1 MVVIKGASG
10 CKCNQLHIQ
19 PEMENTVTNE
29 DETKI
34 LFCLLGTYLLTS
46 KLPADDIGDDCVGGD
61 MPQAIRVSCFV
72 WRAGSKEFTPLVTL
86 GQRKNR
92 KIQLKVIEDTANTKN
107 MQQFH
112 QSDIPGFKWVTRRID
127 EFFSLLAKF
136 PSLPFWLTLS
146 PLRVI
151 VLYFLFTISPLNQM

>member
-1 MVVIKGASG
+1 MVVKKGASG
-10 CKCNQLHIQ
+10 CKCNQLHVK
-19 PEMENTVTNE
+19 PEKENTVTNE
-29 DETKI
+29 DVKM
-34 LFCLLGTYLLTS
+34 LGTYLLTS

-107 MQQFH
+107 TQQFH

-127 EFFSLLAKF
+127 EFFSLLVKF
-136 PSLPFWLTLS
+136 PSLPF
-146 PLRVI
+146 
-151 VLYFLFTISPLNQM
+151 

>member
-1 MVVIKGASG
+1 MVVKKGASG
-10 CKCNQLHIQ
+10 CKCNQLHVK
-19 PEMENTVTNE
+19 PEKENTVTNE
-29 DETKI
+29 NVKM
-34 LFCLLGTYLLTS
+34 LVTYLLTS
-46 KLPADDIGDDCVGGD
+46 KLPADDICDDCVGGD

-112 QSDIPGFKWVTRRID
+112 QSDIPGSKRVTRRID
-127 EFFSLLAKF
+127 EFFPLLVKF
-136 PSLPFWLTLS
+136 PSLPF
-146 PLRVI
+146 
-151 VLYFLFTISPLNQM
+151 

>member
-1 MVVIKGASG
+1 MLQAANVTSY
-10 CKCNQLHIQ
+10 
-19 PEMENTVTNE
+19 MNTVTSE
-29 DETKI
+29 DVTKI
-34 LFCLLGTYLLTS
+34 QFYLLGTYLLTS

-92 KIQLKVIEDTANTKN
+92 KIQLKVIEDKANTKN

-112 QSDIPGFKWVTRRID
+112 QSDIPGFKRVTRRIVL
-127 EFFSLLAKF
+127 FLAC
-136 PSLPFWLTLS
+136 
-146 PLRVI
+146 
-151 VLYFLFTISPLNQM
+151 

>member
-1 MVVIKGASG
+1 MVVKKGASG
-10 CKCNQLHIQ
+10 CKCNQLHVK
-19 PEMENTVTNE
+19 PEKENTVTNE
-29 DETKI
+29 NVKM
-34 LFCLLGTYLLTS
+34 LVTYLLTS
-46 KLPADDIGDDCVGGD
+46 KLPADDICDDCVGGD

-112 QSDIPGFKWVTRRID
+112 QSDIPGFKRVTRRID
-127 EFFSLLAKF
+127 EFFSLLVKF
-136 PSLPFWLTLS
+136 PSLPF
-146 PLRVI
+146 
-151 VLYFLFTISPLNQM
+151 

>member
-1 MVVIKGASG
+1 
-10 CKCNQLHIQ
+10 
-19 PEMENTVTNE
+19 
-29 DETKI
+29 
-34 LFCLLGTYLLTS
+34 
-46 KLPADDIGDDCVGGD
+46 

-127 EFFSLLAKF
+127 EFFSLLVKF
-136 PSLPFWLTLS
+136 PSLSF
-146 PLRVI
+146 
-151 VLYFLFTISPLNQM
+151 

>member
-1 MVVIKGASG
+1 MVVKKGASG
-10 CKCNQLHIQ
+10 CKCNQLHVK
-19 PEMENTVTNE
+19 PEKENTVTNE
-29 DETKI
+29 NVKM
-34 LFCLLGTYLLTS
+34 LVTYLLTS
-46 KLPADDIGDDCVGGD
+46 KLPADDICDDCVGGD

-86 GQRKNR
+86 GQCKNR

-127 EFFSLLAKF
+127 EFFSLLVKF
-136 PSLPFWLTLS
+136 PSLPF
-146 PLRVI
+146 
-151 VLYFLFTISPLNQM
+151 

>member
-1 MVVIKGASG
+1 M
-10 CKCNQLHIQ
+10 
-19 PEMENTVTNE
+19 
-29 DETKI
+29 
-34 LFCLLGTYLLTS
+34 LGTYLLTS

-86 GQRKNR
+86 GQCKNR

-112 QSDIPGFKWVTRRID
+112 QSDIPGFKRVTRRID
-127 EFFSLLAKF
+127 EFFSLLVKF
-136 PSLPFWLTLS
+136 PSLPF
-146 PLRVI
+146 
-151 VLYFLFTISPLNQM
+151 